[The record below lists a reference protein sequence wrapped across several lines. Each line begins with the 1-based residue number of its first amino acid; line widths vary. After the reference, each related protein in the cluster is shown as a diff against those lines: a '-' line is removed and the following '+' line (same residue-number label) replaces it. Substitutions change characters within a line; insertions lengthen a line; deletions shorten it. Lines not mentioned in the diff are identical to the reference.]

1 MLRDEIMRR
10 VVITGLGFITSIG
23 NSRAEVL
30 KSLRENKTGIEIFSE
45 LEKPGVPVKL
55 AGTVK
60 GFTFEGTRPEEWTM
74 PAEYKI
80 TREQMRSMS
89 PNAIFGFCAMQQA
102 IADAGLTP
110 EQVSNPRTGA
120 MCASGG
126 STWLTYEFIDVM
138 LKKGVYRCYP
148 LAMVASIPGTL
159 NINLVACYGIK
170 GASLGFASA
179 CASSAHA
186 FGAAYDHIRL
196 DRQDIV
202 FAVGAEDCNY
212 YSILPFAGMR
222 ALTQRTD
229 PSVSPCAFD
238 KKRDGFAVTGGG
250 AVLVLE
256 ELEHAL
262 RRNAP
267 IYAEVLGW
275 GESSDGYSVMAP
287 EPEGEGVM
295 RAMQLAI
302 KNSKIAPGDVDYINA
317 HATSTIAG
325 DVAEVR
331 AIKKVFAGGKVPHVS
346 STKSLTGHGLSLAGA
361 MEAAFCCLALKEK
374 FTPLSVNITEL
385 DPECEGV
392 PIVDKPVDFA
402 PKIAMSNSSGFG
414 GTNVVLVMK
423 RWDSAG

>member
-89 PNAIFGFCAMQQA
+89 PTAIFGFCAMQLA

>member
-1 MLRDEIMRR
+1 MRR

-23 NSRAEVL
+23 NTRAEVL
-30 KSLRENKTGIEIFSE
+30 RSLRENLTGIEIFSE
-45 LEKPGVPVKL
+45 LQKPNVPVKL

-60 GFTFEGTRPEEWTM
+60 GFTFEGTRPEEWTI
-74 PAEYKI
+74 PAGYHI

-102 IADAGLTP
+102 IADARLAP
-110 EQVSNPRTGA
+110 ELVSNPRTGA

-138 LKKGVYRCYP
+138 IKKGVYRCYP

-159 NINLVACYGIK
+159 NINLVACYAIK

-179 CASSAHA
+179 CSSSAHA

-196 DRQDIV
+196 GRQDIV

-212 YSILPFAGMR
+212 HSIVPFAGMR
-222 ALTQRTD
+222 ALTQKTD
-229 PSVSPCAFD
+229 PSVAPCAFD

-256 ELEHAL
+256 ELEHAQ
-262 RRNAP
+262 RRGAP

-275 GESSDGYSVMAP
+275 GEASDGYSVMAP
-287 EPEGEGVM
+287 EPEGEGIA
-295 RAMQLAI
+295 RAMRVALEAANI
-302 KNSKIAPGDVDYINA
+302 KPSDVDYINA
-317 HATSTIAG
+317 HATSTVAG
-325 DVAEVR
+325 DVAELR
-331 AIKKVFAGGKVPHVS
+331 AIKKVFAGGKVPYVS

-374 FTPLSVNITEL
+374 FTPVSANITEL

-392 PIVDKPVDFA
+392 PIVDKPVDFS
-402 PKIAMSNSSGFG
+402 PRIAISNSSGFG
-414 GTNVVLVMK
+414 GTNVVLVLK
-423 RWDSAG
+423 RWD

>member
-1 MLRDEIMRR
+1 
-10 VVITGLGFITSIG
+10 
-23 NSRAEVL
+23 
-30 KSLRENKTGIEIFSE
+30 
-45 LEKPGVPVKL
+45 
-55 AGTVK
+55 
-60 GFTFEGTRPEEWTM
+60 
-74 PAEYKI
+74 
-80 TREQMRSMS
+80 
-89 PNAIFGFCAMQQA
+89 
-102 IADAGLTP
+102 
-110 EQVSNPRTGA
+110 

-138 LKKGVYRCYP
+138 LKKGVHRCYP

-229 PSVSPCAFD
+229 PSVAPCAFD
-238 KKRDGFAVTGGG
+238 RKRDGFVVTGGG

-275 GESSDGYSVMAP
+275 GEASDGYSVMAP

-295 RAMQLAI
+295 RAMELAI
-302 KNSKIAPGDVDYINA
+302 KNSKIAPDDVDYINA

-361 MEAAFCCLALKEK
+361 MEAAFCVLALQEK

-392 PIVDKPVDFA
+392 PIVARPVDFA